1 MRTGAGRGRTAWPPN
16 MTTIPSPARV
26 LPLTPSCPQPRTTV
40 PKQGGTAAAFVG
52 GWHGRVVAPPRRV
65 FRRRVHWHGG
75 PRVGDRGERRS
86 GVTRA
91 AATGKRGIHRV
102 PYTLTGSRFPVAAAG
117 GQLLPSV
124 AGHLPRRSRVRPPRL
139 PRERGIVRTRR
150 EVAGRRVVG
159 MRQVRIGKRVRA
171 RMPVTVCC
179 RRWPAL
185 SAVRPPNGCIV
196 RPLGGAESRL
206 EGAFHARKRAFR
218 EEGGGRGHVG
228 RSLFREH
235 ASRRRRPRD
244 TSPRQCDLGGLS
256 THRTSNHREDT
267 TA

>member
-1 MRTGAGRGRTAWPPN
+1 

-40 PKQGGTAAAFVG
+40 PKQGGTVAAHTIG
-52 GWHGRVVAPPRRV
+52 DRHGRVVAPPRRV

-75 PRVGDRGERRS
+75 PRVGDRGERRA

-102 PYTLTGSRFPVAAAG
+102 PYTLTGSRFPVAAA
-117 GQLLPSV
+117 V
-124 AGHLPRRSRVRPPRL
+124 VNEARSRK
-139 PRERGIVRTRR
+139 ERASEHGAKLRGDVSW
-150 EVAGRRVVG
+150 ECGRYGSESEYGLGCRSRSAVDG
-159 MRQVRIGKRVRA
+159 LSFRDRGS
-171 RMPVTVCC
+171 PVPV
-179 RRWPAL
+179 L
-185 SAVRPPNGCIV
+185 SAVRPPNGCIL